1 MGTSVTIADVA
12 REANVSTQT
21 VSRAINNKGEI
32 SPETRQRVLEVIE
45 RLGYRPN
52 SIARGLATNRT
63 LTLGL
68 VVPDIANPF
77 FPEVARAAEDLALE
91 HGYNMFLCNTI
102 EDPDREAAVLGLL
115 EDKRVDGV
123 ILCASRLPDERLL
136 PLLRRHKAVVLVN
149 RPAPTEVAG
158 IVRLDDVEGA
168 RRVVR
173 HLLASGRGTLGLL
186 AGPATAYSGQARA
199 RGFNAALA
207 DAGREHDPR
216 RARQCPPYL
225 EGGYQAALDLLA
237 AHPEIDGLVCYNDLV
252 AIGAL
257 QACRELGRDVP
268 RDIAIVGCDD
278 ILLAGLVSPALTTL
292 RVSKSMIGARAVQ
305 MLLDR
310 IHGREAQA
318 EVVFTPELVVR
329 ASAP

>member
-1 MGTSVTIADVA
+1 MRSSVTIADVA
-12 REANVSTQT
+12 REASVSTQT

-63 LTLGL
+63 LTLGV

-77 FPEVARAAEDLALE
+77 FPEVARGAEDLALD
-91 HGYNMFLCNTI
+91 HGYNLFLCNTI

-123 ILCASRLPDERLL
+123 MLCASRLPDERLL

-149 RPAPTEVAG
+149 RPAPAEVAG
-158 IVRLDDVEGA
+158 IVRLDEAVGSRLA
-168 RRVVR
+168 VR
-173 HLLASGRGTLGLL
+173 HLLAAGRRTLGLL
-186 AGPATAYSGQARA
+186 AGPPAAYSSQARA
-199 RGFNAALA
+199 RGFDAALA
-207 DAGREHDPR
+207 EAGQPSDPR
-216 RARQCPPYL
+216 RARPCPPYMD
-225 EGGYQAALDLLA
+225 GGYHAARDLLA
-237 AHPEIDGLVCYNDLV
+237 AHPEIEGLVCYNDLV

-257 QACRELGRDVP
+257 QACRELGRRVP
-268 RDIAIVGCDD
+268 DDIALVGWDD
-278 ILLAGLVSPALTTL
+278 IVLAGLVSPSLTTL
-292 RVSKSMIGARAVQ
+292 RIPKSALGACAVQ